1 MPEASAQEATAEL
14 ELVGVSRYHGDGG
27 TRVVAL
33 RSVSLALGRGEL
45 VAVVGESGSGKTTLL
60 AVAGGLDYASEGR
73 VFIGGRDLSAL
84 TADEVALLRRR
95 RVGYVFQ
102 DFNLVPGLT
111 AGENV
116 SLPLELDGHA
126 LGSCRGQALAGL
138 TRVGLAGLE
147 GRFPSQLSGGQQQR
161 VAIAR
166 ALIGERRLLLA
177 DEPTGALDRK
187 SGDLIL
193 RLIREQCDAG
203 AACLLV
209 THNERH
215 VGWADRLIRMSDG
228 VAAPPVGGRRPVV
241 EADAD

>member
-1 MPEASAQEATAEL
+1 MPEALVQEEATAEL
-14 ELVGVSRYHGDGG
+14 ELVGVSRYHGDAG

-73 VFIGGRDLSAL
+73 VIIGGRDLSAL

-116 SLPLELDGHA
+116 SLPLELVGHA
-126 LGSCRGQALAGL
+126 LGRGVSSNAAGSCAKPEFGFVATAGLCTATPHTPCRPRSSSVGSATAGGRWRAADRRSGALASLGL
-138 TRVGLAGLE
+138 SPTDLH
-147 GRFPSQLSGGQQQR
+147 
-161 VAIAR
+161 
-166 ALIGERRLLLA
+166 IGELVIGSRIKA
-177 DEPTGALDRK
+177 DP
-187 SGDLIL
+187 
-193 RLIREQCDAG
+193 AG
-203 AACLLV
+203 AAVVRANGSSPALL
-209 THNERH
+209 
-215 VGWADRLIRMSDG
+215 DRLPQVR
-228 VAAPPVGGRRPVV
+228 
-241 EADAD
+241 